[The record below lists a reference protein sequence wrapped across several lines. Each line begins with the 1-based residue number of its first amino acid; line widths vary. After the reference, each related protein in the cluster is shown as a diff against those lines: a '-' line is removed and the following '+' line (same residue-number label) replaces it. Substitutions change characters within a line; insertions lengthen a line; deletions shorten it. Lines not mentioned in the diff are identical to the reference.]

1 MLTYTG
7 ESRGYFLGVS
17 NMVLEGVRIALK
29 ALLENKLRT
38 FLTLLGNIVGTM
50 SVIAVVSLIG
60 GIDDYIREEVANEG
74 SNVFTVERVN
84 FLEAITDL
92 DEFLEALARNKRILL
107 EDADYLRK
115 NIPSASSVGAAAD
128 NRSSMSYRDN
138 WVDRA
143 EVRGRSV
150 QYPVIENVKLY
161 AGRHLSRLEIKRSNK
176 VAVIGWDVYKN
187 LFDGRSP
194 IGRTLK
200 IGREHFEVIGIAED
214 RGTVFGES
222 RNRFV
227 YIPVTRF
234 LKMYGSRESI
244 SIKVKAADVE
254 LLGNAVE
261 QAEIAMRIR
270 HGLHPTERNDFSIST
285 SKQLV
290 SLWENI
296 SSSIFKALIFLVSI
310 ALVVGGVV
318 LMNVMLVSVT
328 ERTREVGIR
337 KAIGAR
343 RLDIIWQFIVESITL
358 SLLGGII
365 GIALGFTIAAVISLL
380 SPLPYLIAP
389 WSIAAGLTVTFLI
402 GVIFGTYPASKA
414 SRLDP
419 VVALH
424 HE

>member
-1 MLTYTG
+1 
-7 ESRGYFLGVS
+7 
-17 NMVLEGVRIALK
+17 MVLEGVRIALK

-60 GIDDYIREEVANEG
+60 GIDDYIREEVADEG

-92 DEFLEALARNKRILL
+92 DEFLEAIARNKRILL

-128 NRSSMSYRDN
+128 KRSSVSYRDN
-138 WVDRA
+138 RVDRV

-150 QYPVIENVKLY
+150 QYPVIENVQLY

-176 VAVIGWDVYKN
+176 VAVIGWDLYKN

-200 IGREHFEVIGIAED
+200 IGREHFEVIGIVED
-214 RGTVFGES
+214 QGTVFGES

-244 SIKVKAADVE
+244 SIKIKAADVE

-337 KAIGAR
+337 KAIGAKR
-343 RLDIIWQFIVESITL
+343 RDIIWQFIVESITL

-365 GIALGFTIAAVISLL
+365 GIVLGFTIAAVISLV

-389 WSIAAGLTVTFLI
+389 WSIAAGLT
-402 GVIFGTYPASKA
+402 
-414 SRLDP
+414 
-419 VVALH
+419 
-424 HE
+424 

>member
-1 MLTYTG
+1 
-7 ESRGYFLGVS
+7 
-17 NMVLEGVRIALK
+17 MVLEGVRIALK

-60 GIDDYIREEVANEG
+60 GIDDYIREEVADEG

-92 DEFLEALARNKRILL
+92 DEFLEAIARNKRILL

-128 NRSSMSYRDN
+128 KRSSVSYRDN
-138 WVDRA
+138 RVDRV

-150 QYPVIENVKLY
+150 QYPVIENVQLY

-176 VAVIGWDVYKN
+176 VAVIGWDLYKN

-200 IGREHFEVIGIAED
+200 IGREHFEVIGIVED
-214 RGTVFGES
+214 QGTVFGES

-244 SIKVKAADVE
+244 SIKIKAADVE

-337 KAIGAR
+337 KAIGAKR
-343 RLDIIWQFIVESITL
+343 RDIIWQFIVESITL

-365 GIALGFTIAAVISLL
+365 GIVLGFTIAAVISLV

-402 GVIFGTYPASKA
+402 GIIFGTYPASKA

>member
-1 MLTYTG
+1 
-7 ESRGYFLGVS
+7 
-17 NMVLEGVRIALK
+17 MVLEGVRIALK